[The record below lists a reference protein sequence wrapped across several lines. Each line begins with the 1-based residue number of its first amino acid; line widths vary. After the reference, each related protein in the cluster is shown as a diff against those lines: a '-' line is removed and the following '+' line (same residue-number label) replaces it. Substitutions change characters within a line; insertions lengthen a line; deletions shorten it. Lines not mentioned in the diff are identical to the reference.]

1 MRLLVDLVVLAT
13 LLAVIAGAVL
23 HNRAVDREHAAVQ
36 EVREGLR
43 RIEKAIRVKSATETT
58 EVNGRGWPIDI
69 DPDWFEDNPPQN
81 RLLTPDRPWLEIA
94 PTDQATL
101 MHPPIRMAFDRSIAA
116 FWYNPA
122 NGVVRA
128 RVPVTI
134 SDQRATEL
142 YNRIN
147 GVFLTS
153 IFEGLSIPDDRPMNG
168 FNEEDAKALAE
179 ILVEEDLDPTKP
191 LTPAP
196 EPAPN

>member
-23 HNRAVDREHAAVQ
+23 HNRAVERERAAIQ
-36 EVREGLR
+36 EVKQDLR
-43 RIEKAIRVKSATETT
+43 RIEQALRVKAATGAT
-58 EVNGRGWPIDI
+58 EVNGRGWPIEI
-69 DPDWFEDNPPQN
+69 DPDWFPDNPPQN

-94 PTDQATL
+94 PPEYAEL
-101 MHPPIRMAFDRSIAA
+101 IHPPVRMAFDRSIAA

-134 SDQRATEL
+134 SDLRATEL

-147 GVFLTS
+147 SVSLSS
-153 IFEGLSIPDDRPMNG
+153 IFEGLSIPDGGIRG
-168 FNEEDAKALAE
+168 FNQEDADAIAR
-179 ILVEEDLDPTKP
+179 ILENEDLDPTKP
-191 LTPAP
+191 LAP
-196 EPAPN
+196 KPD

>member
-23 HNRAVDREHAAVQ
+23 HNRAVDRERAAVQ
-36 EVREGLR
+36 DVKEDLR
-43 RIEKAIRVKSATETT
+43 RIERALRVKSATGAT

-69 DPDWFEDNPPQN
+69 DPEWFEEDPPQN

-94 PTDQATL
+94 PPEFADL
-101 MHPPIRMAFDRSIAA
+101 LHPPIRMAFDRSIAA

-122 NGVVRA
+122 NGIVRA

-147 GVFLTS
+147 SVALSS
-153 IFEGLSIPDDRPMNG
+153 IFEGLSIPDGDLRG
-168 FNEEDAKALAE
+168 FNQEDADAIAR
-179 ILVEEDLDPTKP
+179 ILEDEDLDPTKP
-191 LTPAP
+191 RDPQP
-196 EPAPN
+196 E

>member
-1 MRLLVDLVVLAT
+1 
-13 LLAVIAGAVL
+13 
-23 HNRAVDREHAAVQ
+23 
-36 EVREGLR
+36 
-43 RIEKAIRVKSATETT
+43 
-58 EVNGRGWPIDI
+58 
-69 DPDWFEDNPPQN
+69 
-81 RLLTPDRPWLEIA
+81 
-94 PTDQATL
+94 
-101 MHPPIRMAFDRSIAA
+101 MAFDRSIAA